1 MKKYSGT
8 LGDYSGLNPLLIGRQ
23 YPNATIVRS
32 RNEWKYFGREVKDF
46 IEKKRQ
52 ERLSDEA
59 IQELV
64 REKFNLSGGG
74 FTKVFST
81 GKVYDIPQ
89 TSVIPDKAKPVEED
103 VKATT
108 LYNTLKKIARG
119 HYTVEEFPM
128 NNGARGYTAHSGEGQ
143 KIVVIKIPSEDVNV
157 FHMLIHEM
165 FHARLEHLYRND
177 LPRGLAEIIYR
188 QITH

>member
-1 MKKYSGT
+1 M
-8 LGDYSGLNPLLIGRQ
+8 
-23 YPNATIVRS
+23 
-32 RNEWKYFGREVKDF
+32 
-46 IEKKRQ
+46 
-52 ERLSDEA
+52 
-59 IQELV
+59 
-64 REKFNLSGGG
+64 
-74 FTKVFST
+74 
-81 GKVYDIPQ
+81 IPG
-89 TSVIPDKAKPVEED
+89 KAKPVEED

-177 LPRGLAEIIYR
+177 LPRGLAESEAELSTYLVGAYFSLDFKEDSVVYIKG
-188 QITH
+188 